1 MSRHRHLPAL
11 AGVVCFLMMASISS
25 LSTATAQEA
34 PDDPFADVDLESLK
48 EKGGATGVAPTDEQP
63 TPEKPLETIF
73 DNGNSDAVLNR
84 PTRPTVFVLDGP
96 TRIAKITTY
105 HWNDG
110 RGAPAGTIALKSA
123 SGETYGPW
131 QTTGEP
137 GQGGVPNAYWV
148 ANPDVS
154 LPPGSYTVID
164 SGPATWARNNA
175 SKGAGITV
183 VGGYVE

>member
-1 MSRHRHLPAL
+1 MLRHRYVPAL
-11 AGVVCFLMMASISS
+11 AGFVCLVITASTPS
-25 LSTATAQEA
+25 LPTASAQEA
-34 PDDPFADVDLESLK
+34 SDDPFGDVDLESLK
-48 EKGGATGVAPTDEQP
+48 EKGGSTGVEPTDEQV
-63 TPEKPLETIF
+63 TPEKIETIF

-84 PTRPTVFVLDGP
+84 PTGATVFVLNG
-96 TRIAKITTY
+96 TARIAKITTY

-110 RGAPAGTIALKSA
+110 RGAPSGTIALKST

-131 QTTGEP
+131 QATGEP

-148 ANPDVS
+148 ADPNVS

-164 SGPATWARNNA
+164 SDPATWARNDA
-175 SKGAGITV
+175 SEGAGIAV